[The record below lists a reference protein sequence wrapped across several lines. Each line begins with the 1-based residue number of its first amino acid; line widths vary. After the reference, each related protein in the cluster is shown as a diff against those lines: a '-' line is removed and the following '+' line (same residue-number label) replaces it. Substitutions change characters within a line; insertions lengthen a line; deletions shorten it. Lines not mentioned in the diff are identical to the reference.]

1 METPIENIS
10 AQNKTPATQP
20 TMTAKNLEAFRKSK
34 EERSFVPAEVRA
46 ESAPVQETEE
56 YHQVDLAI

>member
-1 METPIENIS
+1 METPIEKIS

-34 EERSFVPAEVRA
+34 EEHSVVAIEVRSESPPITEA
-46 ESAPVQETEE
+46 ED
-56 YHQVDLAI
+56 HRVDLAI

>member
-20 TMTAKNLEAFRKSK
+20 AMTAKNLEAFRKSK
-34 EERSFVPAEVRA
+34 EVNSVVVVQTQTETPVSEPEEHEVD
-46 ESAPVQETEE
+46 V
-56 YHQVDLAI
+56 AI